1 MAGLSADGCFLA
13 VDEYLNCGW
22 LVLSPG
28 SQSRTVDAISHGA
41 RQVGFLPELP
51 LVTQLDAQSGTS
63 GGTDRPRKGDAA

>member
-1 MAGLSADGCFLA
+1 MDECCNY
-13 VDEYLNCGW
+13 VDECLNCAW

-28 SQSRTVDAISHGA
+28 SQSRTVDAIGHGA

-63 GGTDRPRKGDAA
+63 GGTD